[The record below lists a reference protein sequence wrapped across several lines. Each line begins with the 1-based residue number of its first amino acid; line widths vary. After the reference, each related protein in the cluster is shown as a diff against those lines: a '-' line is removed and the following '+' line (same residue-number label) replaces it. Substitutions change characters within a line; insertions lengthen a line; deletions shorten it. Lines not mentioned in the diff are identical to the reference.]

1 MCSIKEAK
9 IYRKAI
15 VLNWILIVTGG
26 GTKSTSSNEEVDG
39 CDLGKSAYIANS
51 NSPVV
56 ENSIGN
62 DEVPYDVAK
71 GALAD
76 EELETISC

>member
-1 MCSIKEAK
+1 MFHQRSKNLQKGNCTELDSNSD
-9 IYRKAI
+9 R
-15 VLNWILIVTGG
+15 G